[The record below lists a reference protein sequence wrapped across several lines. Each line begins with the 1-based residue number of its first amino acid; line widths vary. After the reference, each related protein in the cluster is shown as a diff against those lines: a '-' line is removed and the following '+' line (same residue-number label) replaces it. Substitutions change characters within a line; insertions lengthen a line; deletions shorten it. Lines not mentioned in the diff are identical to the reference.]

1 MPYAAITYKVKPGH
15 EDEIEQLFANFRRV
29 STPII
34 KNDEGEV
41 TGELLGSAVFIK
53 DDLMVRVIH
62 YEGSLADVGR
72 HMARQSGVHNIET
85 GLKPFL
91 AEERD
96 TATPEKFQNHFRRS
110 IMRSIAQLTPENYP
124 GAAVS

>member
-1 MPYAAITYKVKPGH
+1 MPYAAITYKVRPGH
-15 EDEIEQLFANFRRV
+15 EDEIEKVFANFRRV

-34 KNDEGEV
+34 SNDEGEV

-62 YEGSLADVGR
+62 YEGSLSDVGR
-72 HMARQSGVHNIET
+72 HMARQTGVHNIET
-85 GLKPFL
+85 ALKPYL

-96 TATPEKFQNHFRRS
+96 TASPEKFQSHFRRS

-124 GAAVS
+124 GATV